1 MRENIIDYQLGM
13 EAMQVEESDENLENL
28 ADLEKD
34 IDYRREVSRRKSRTP
49 EKKKQTQ
56 T

>member
-1 MRENIIDYQLGM
+1 M
-13 EAMQVEESDENLENL
+13 EAMQVGESEENLENL

-34 IDYRREVSRRKSRTP
+34 IDCGREASRRKSRTP